1 MGSALGFIH
10 YQPSAT
16 MSRELS
22 VNTVRAQ
29 TPEEL
34 EAYVKSLEPH
44 QLNRICCK
52 FNIDKRKF
60 YPEQPQFRED
70 MENAVYKRLLA
81 DRESNIAW
89 DIKFA
94 GHEIPKETESAK
106 AHANIIV
113 KELKD
118 AVDEYNFE
126 GSEQYHKFEHLFRQP
141 IRDCGFP
148 IDGCDTLDKL
158 IEQYLLAHGY
168 VFTRTLAQELD
179 DGLDAKCKP
188 AKKK

>member
-34 EAYVKSLEPH
+34 KAYVESLEPY
-44 QLNRICCK
+44 QLKRICCK
-52 FNIDKRKF
+52 FKIDKRKF
-60 YPEQPQFRED
+60 FPEQPQFGED
-70 MENAVYKRLLA
+70 MKNAVYESLLA
-81 DRESNIAW
+81 DRARHAAW

-106 AHANIIV
+106 VHANIIV
-113 KELKD
+113 KQLKD
-118 AVDEYNFE
+118 DVYEYNFK
-126 GSEQYHKFEHLFRQP
+126 GSAQYHKFEH
-141 IRDCGFP
+141 
-148 IDGCDTLDKL
+148 
-158 IEQYLLAHGY
+158 
-168 VFTRTLAQELD
+168 
-179 DGLDAKCKP
+179 
-188 AKKK
+188 